1 MPKKEDSKSGGYDD
15 VIKCETNEGAE
26 TLLKFSRTTDDA
38 YVTAQF
44 SGLETKEDVRVKE
57 FHYHRSCYRD
67 LSRVVTRQK
76 SLNEIETSQQ
86 EADEQKSRDQ
96 ETRDECFQHVIEFLK
111 DHVVKNGQVVRL
123 NQLASLH
130 SEMLV
135 ERGIRDQVSTNAS
148 SRTKSKLQDYF
159 RSEVDFFQKK
169 SGLPMFVYCNKEP
182 V

>member
-1 MPKKEDSKSGGYDD
+1 M
-15 VIKCETNEGAE
+15 
-26 TLLKFSRTTDDA
+26 LKFSRTTDDA

-96 ETRDECFQHVIEFLK
+96 ETRDECFQHVIEFVK

-123 NQLASLH
+123 SQLASLH